1 MELIAIFCA
10 IVLFS
15 LLPGYTLAHCLIPT
29 LPQRVTLAVAPAL
42 TFFILLALASLLS
55 PSSALWLGKL
65 GFCGSFWRWKPV
77 VVFPLVGLL
86 TIIFAI
92 GALFRCRKLTY
103 QSSRDYPLIAAVLA
117 GITAGIAPMVLT
129 INFANPAQRW
139 DPSFHYNGLVLL
151 RRTQDSHPFYA
162 LSGLYP
168 QSARVY
174 YPSGWHIFTVLFTG
188 SKSVVP
194 AANLMFLMLV
204 CWWILGVSALV
215 ALLGVSRRAQLI
227 TIVLSGFTLSFPADS
242 LARYAQWPNGTG
254 IALLPG
260 AVALM
265 LVLGRQVL
273 AYARKLSG
281 SSTAG
286 SQPPEPDSSDLPLTL
301 PAVLAT
307 FFTSL
312 FVGIGSVWV
321 HPAIFFNLL
330 ALLFPLLAAL
340 IATHLYRGIRKR
352 KLSSLAGWL
361 GAALGLLLILE
372 IGFLNPSSLATA
384 LFERKGDEYLAF
396 LRPLLPTPFF
406 FPSSAFIFFMAL
418 MAALLTMGIIALF
431 YGQAPKWLLASW
443 ALCAG
448 LVMISYL
455 PTSPLKIVTGPWYS
469 DPRRLMA
476 ILQLP
481 LNLLMGVGLDFMLML
496 TVSFLSAVGAP
507 GRICKGAV
515 ATLVA
520 TCLTVGIA
528 GSDSRVW
535 AIESVFNP
543 EMTGSGGLSNSGE
556 LRLIKRAAHFLPAD
570 AVIVGDPSI
579 GTIYFE
585 SIANRRVVFSS
596 LGKTENDP
604 DRARLF
610 YHLNNIGRDRQVCL
624 SLEKLKVT
632 HFYTRPDSRYM
643 GVPRSYSWPGFYQVP
658 LDGYFTQ
665 VASGGRAKLYR
676 FNGCGRERGEN
687 NRSTWSKSLES
698 GGKAR

>member
-10 IVLFS
+10 MTLFS
-15 LLPGYTLAHCLIPT
+15 LLPGYTLARCLIPA

-42 TFFILLALASLLS
+42 TFFILLVLASLLS
-55 PSSALWLGKL
+55 PTSGLWLGKL
-65 GFCGSFWRWKPV
+65 VFCGSFWRWKPI
-77 VVFPLVGLL
+77 VVFPIVGLL
-86 TIIFAI
+86 TIIFAV
-92 GALFRCRKLTY
+92 GALFRCRQLTNR
-103 QSSRDYPLIAAVLA
+103 SSRDFPLLAAVLA
-117 GITAGIAPMVLT
+117 GITAGIAPMVRT
-129 INFANPAQRW
+129 IDFANPAQRW

-151 RRTQDSHPFYA
+151 RHTQDAHPLYA
-162 LSGLYP
+162 LSGLYS

-174 YPSGWHIFTVLFTG
+174 YPSGWHIFIVLFTG

-194 AANLMFLMLV
+194 AANLTFLLLV
-204 CWWILGVSALV
+204 CWWILGVSGLV
-215 ALLGVSRRAQLI
+215 ALVGMSRRAQLI

-254 IALLPG
+254 IALFPG
-260 AVALM
+260 AAALM

-273 AYARKLSG
+273 TYARKIWG
-281 SSTAG
+281 SFTADI
-286 SQPPEPDSSDLPLTL
+286 QPAKPDSIDLPLTL

-307 FFTSL
+307 LFTSL
-312 FVGIGSVWV
+312 FLGIGSVWV

-352 KLSSLAGWL
+352 KLSSIAGWL
-361 GAALGLLLILE
+361 GAGLGVLVVLE

-384 LFERKGDEYLAF
+384 LFERKGDQYLAF

-418 MAALLTMGIIALF
+418 MAALLIMGIIAVF
-431 YGQAPKWLLASW
+431 YGRAPKWLLASW

-448 LVMISYL
+448 LVMISFL
-455 PTSPLKIVTGPWYS
+455 PASPLKVVTGPWYS

-481 LNLLMGVGLDFMLML
+481 LNLLMGVGLDFLLVL
-496 TVSFLSAVGAP
+496 TASFLAASGTP
-507 GRICKGAV
+507 RRLCKGVV
-515 ATLVA
+515 ATLA
-520 TCLTVGIA
+520 AACLAVGIA
-528 GSDSRVW
+528 GADSRVW
-535 AIESVFNP
+535 ALETVFNP
-543 EMTGSGGLSNSGE
+543 ERTGSGGLANSGE

-585 SIANRRVVFSS
+585 AIANRKVVFPS
-596 LGKTENDP
+596 LGKSEKDP
-604 DRARLF
+604 DSTRLF

-624 SLEKLKVT
+624 SLERLKVT
-632 HFYTRPDSRYM
+632 HFYARPNSRYM
-643 GVPRSYSWPGFYQVP
+643 GVPRSYSWPGFYHVP

-665 VASGGRAKLYR
+665 VARGGRAKLYR

-687 NRSTWSKSLES
+687 NRSAWSKSLES
-698 GGKAR
+698 QRQAR